1 MYFSITVKNR
11 LSLSYNTPE
20 NNFVTVASRKS
31 DICLLCQS
39 LICAEAHVKS
49 SYGIVFV
56 TFPHVGP
63 FFKFAF
69 KCIRL
74 HVPEGT
80 SPGNLTAL
88 ATDKNSMDSFL
99 ATAVEQLDEAPMT
112 KYISLE
118 TNNFSL
124 VVK

>member
-1 MYFSITVKNR
+1 M
-11 LSLSYNTPE
+11 
-20 NNFVTVASRKS
+20 
-31 DICLLCQS
+31 
-39 LICAEAHVKS
+39 
-49 SYGIVFV
+49 
-56 TFPHVGP
+56 
-63 FFKFAF
+63 
-69 KCIRL
+69 
-74 HVPEGT
+74 PEGT

-124 VVK
+124 VVKWSEELFLTVLLIYQGQMWNQVVGIV